1 MAKEVKQTQKTKNST
16 LAIDIDI
23 SNRLDFFCKKNNITK
38 KDFIGLALDYFDRT
52 GVDIHSND
60 MVTNLDAIN
69 EKMDTL
75 MRFQAD
81 TSLKLTSIQQTTNIL
96 NEVKEDTS
104 KLIEQK
110 ERPKKSFFDRFS
122 KKK

>member
-1 MAKEVKQTQKTKNST
+1 MAQVNKKITKQKNST
-16 LAIDIDI
+16 LAIDSET

-38 KDFIGLALDYFDRT
+38 KEFIELSLNYFERT

-60 MVTNLDAIN
+60 MIMDLNSIN
-69 EKMDTL
+69 EKIDIL

-81 TSLKLTSIQQTTNIL
+81 SALKLTAIHQTTNIL

-110 ERPKKSFFDRFS
+110 ETKKGFFGRFS
-122 KKK
+122 KK